1 MGILVTGLDMWVLV
15 MMMMMMMTM
24 IRLLQVGGEERG
36 SERCDTGGGEDQRDV
51 PRQVLLRRG

>member
-15 MMMMMMMTM
+15 MMMMTM
-24 IRLLQVGGEERG
+24 ITLLQVGGEERG
-36 SERCDTGGGEDQRDV
+36 SERCDTRGGEDQRDV